1 MAGIVRSDSKEPVT
15 SSLFFQKREVTTSY
29 EKKISKIIINPRHQE
44 IPGGYRKWKTWKL
57 AD

>member
-15 SSLFFQKREVTTSY
+15 SSLFFQKGEVTTSY

-44 IPGGYRKWKTWKL
+44 ITGGYRKWKFWRL
-57 AD
+57 SD